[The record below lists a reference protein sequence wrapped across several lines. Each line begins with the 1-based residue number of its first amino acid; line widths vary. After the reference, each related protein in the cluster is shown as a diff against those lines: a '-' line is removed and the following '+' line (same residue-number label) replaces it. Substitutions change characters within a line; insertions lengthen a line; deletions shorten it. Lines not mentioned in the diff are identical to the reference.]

1 MARSQ
6 ESANLQKLIISVVI
20 IGVVLVLGIYIT
32 DSLQDVTKDT
42 NTPGTIL
49 NESVTFV
56 ATNTPQTLDVSGL
69 EDVVCTT
76 TPIQVLNNTKAGAS
90 LGVTNVT
97 LTSSCTLLNATALA
111 SFIGN
116 GTVYVSYS
124 YTYTATTEASNSAG
138 DVVTALSTGTSWI
151 SILVVVGFAVVIL
164 TMLTSGL
171 GGAARREEV
180 PYY

>member
-20 IGVVLVLGIYIT
+20 IGVVLILGIYIS

-56 ATNTPQTLDVSGL
+56 ATNTAQSLDVANL
-69 EDVVCTT
+69 EDVTC
-76 TPIQVLNNTKAGAS
+76 S
-90 LGVTNVT
+90 LSSVTNETALGAV
-97 LTSSCTLLNATALA
+97 LTSGNFTLSGCTLLNATALA
-111 SFIGN
+111 DAIGN

-124 YTYTATTEASNSAG
+124 YTYTASTEASNSAG